1 MTRQC
6 GLYEPCCTV
15 IASAGRA
22 QTAQCKPTRGFMDL
36 RLNDEQKMIAESASI
51 FLQEKS
57 TSAQVR
63 HVSENGDGMDR
74 ALWQEAVEM
83 GWMGVALPE
92 SAGGMGLGWMELVLL
107 QEKMGYHLA
116 CIPFFDAV
124 VALNPL
130 WQHLAQS
137 EEGGAVVERLAQ
149 SGQVCVLGLSV
160 HGDLLTQA
168 TVQQKGDQLFL
179 SGLWPQ
185 VGSGP
190 HADVL
195 ILPATLPC
203 GNLAL
208 VEVAAK
214 ATGMQVAALKTMD
227 GTRSSAQVSAHQV
240 CIEAAQI
247 LVQGPALQALWPR
260 LRCLAAIG
268 LAAEQVGVA
277 ERALDLTVN
286 YTKERQ
292 QFGKAVAVFQG
303 VKHRAAQMLIKIE
316 TARSAVYGAAFMA
329 DAKASEEELL
339 MFAAQA
345 RTEATEAALFAT
357 RESIQLHG
365 GVGFTW
371 EFDPHLYFRRAQSAS
386 QRLGSVAQ
394 WREAVAQQILGG
406 AVKEIV

>member
-1 MTRQC
+1 
-6 GLYEPCCTV
+6 
-15 IASAGRA
+15 
-22 QTAQCKPTRGFMDL
+22 MDL

-63 HVSENGDGMDR
+63 HVSENSGGMDR

-92 SAGGMGLGWMELVLL
+92 NAGGMGLGWMELVLL

-130 WQHLAQS
+130 WQHLSLS
-137 EEGGAVVERLAQ
+137 EQGCAVVERLAQ
-149 SGQVCVLGLSV
+149 SGQVCVLGMTV
-160 HGDLLTQA
+160 HGDLQTQA
-168 TVQQKGDQLFL
+168 SVQQKGDQLFL

-185 VGSGP
+185 VGSGA
-190 HADVL
+190 HANVF

-203 GNLAL
+203 GSVGL
-208 VEVAAK
+208 VEVGANAVGLHVE
-214 ATGMQVAALKTMD
+214 TLKTMD
-227 GTRSSAQVSAHQV
+227 STRSSAQVSAHQV
-240 CIEAAQI
+240 PVDVAQI
-247 LVQGPALQALWPR
+247 LVHGAELQTLWPR

-277 ERALDLTVN
+277 ERALDLTVD

-329 DAKASEEELL
+329 DAQASDDELL

-406 AVKEIV
+406 AVKELV